1 MMSLSAMSYYS
12 CNSNCLAISVTRASA
27 SISGYDRCHCNR
39 VTTKVMMSSFTVR
52 YLDRNCK
59 RSLMT
64 TIILLLLLFFYA
76 DSYARQPEPEMSAV
90 AESRLEG
97 YAANADHIPEDDG
110 HWQQLQGY
118 TRRKIDLN
126 TADVKALQSL
136 GLLSPIQIRQFL
148 AYRQQM
154 GKLLS
159 IYELQAVPGWD
170 EPLIRS
176 ILPYVRAGNGL
187 EPQYT
192 LKDYLKRGDHT
203 LLFRYGRQLETSKGY
218 RHTDSTAAHYLGSP
232 DRLLLRYRYNFPRY
246 MSWGLV
252 MEKDAGEAFFRGAQR
267 QGFDCYNIHVF
278 IRQYKWIRAL
288 ALGDFTVNMGQGL
301 LNWQSLAFGKGAAVM
316 QVKRESE
323 LLKPYAS
330 AGEYNFYRGAGVTLA
345 QGKWEGTAF
354 LSSRMLDGSITENS
368 GYHRSLAELAKRHTL
383 EQFTLGGNVTVTGR
397 DWKAGFNVIQHQFS
411 RPVEKGTAPY
421 QLFAFEGK
429 TLQGF
434 SADYEASWKG
444 LHLFGEGA
452 MSGNGKTAFISGLL
466 ASLTADVDMVLL
478 YRNYNRAYQSLY
490 ADAWGEFYKPVNENG
505 IYTGISLKVNA
516 RLKIEAYADRFR
528 FPWLQYRSSA
538 PGGGRDL
545 LATVSYTPDKQ
556 TEIFLRYNYTVKQ
569 QDGKDDV
576 SFLPP
581 PVHVYH
587 QSWRLQAKL
596 GAKGGFTVKNRVELS
611 RHRVEGTV
619 QRGFLLFQELLYQ
632 CTRWP
637 LQLYVR
643 YTMFVT
649 GEAESMYAIT
659 SGMLYE
665 YGVSRLS
672 GEGHQYQCRIRWK
685 MKKGLT
691 YWLRYQQTVY
701 GGVSSI
707 GNGWD
712 EVTGNSSR
720 FIYCQLQYS
729 F

>member
-1 MMSLSAMSYYS
+1 MPIKIAM
-12 CNSNCLAISVTRASA
+12 L
-27 SISGYDRCHCNR
+27 
-39 VTTKVMMSSFTVR
+39 
-52 YLDRNCK
+52 
-59 RSLMT
+59 
-64 TIILLLLLFFYA
+64 ILLLLLCNN
-76 DSYARQPEPEMSAV
+76 SYAQQPEPALNAV
-90 AESRLEG
+90 AESQLEG
-97 YAANADHIPEDDG
+97 HAANADNISEDDG

-126 TADVKALQSL
+126 TADAAALKSL
-136 GLLSPIQIRQFL
+136 GILSPVQIRQFL

-154 GKLLS
+154 GKLVS

-170 EPLIRS
+170 EQLIRS
-176 ILPYVRAGNGL
+176 ILPYVRTGNDL
-187 EPQYT
+187 EPRYT

-203 LLFRYGRQLETSKGY
+203 LLFRYGRQLETSRGY
-218 RHTDSTAAHYLGSP
+218 QHTDSTSAHYLGSP

-246 MSWGLV
+246 MSWGVV
-252 MEKDAGEAFFRGAQR
+252 MEKDAGEAFFRGGQGR
-267 QGFDCYNIHVF
+267 GFDFYSIHLFV
-278 IRQYKWIRAL
+278 RQYKWIRAL

-316 QVKRESE
+316 QVKREGE

-330 AGEYNFYRGAGVTLA
+330 AGEYNFYRGAGVTVA

-354 LSSRMLDGSITENS
+354 ISSRMLDGSITENS
-368 GYHRSLAELAKRHTL
+368 GYHRSHTELAKRHTL
-383 EQFTLGGNVTVTGR
+383 GQYTIGGNVTVTGR
-397 DWKAGFNVIQHQFS
+397 DWRAGLNMIQHQFS
-411 RPVEKGTAPY
+411 QPVVKGTAPY

-429 TLQGF
+429 TLTGV

-452 MSGNGKTAFISGLL
+452 MSANGKTAWISGLL
-466 ASLTADVDMVLL
+466 ASVTANVDMVLL
-478 YRNYNRAYQSLY
+478 YRNYNRGYHSLY

-505 IYTGISLKVNA
+505 VYTGISLKVNTH
-516 RLKIEAYADRFR
+516 LKIDAYADQFR

-545 LATVSYTPDKQ
+545 LVALTYTPDKQ

-576 SFLPP
+576 SFFPP
-581 PVHVYH
+581 PVRVDR
-587 QSWRLQAKL
+587 QSWRLQVKLDAKR
-596 GAKGGFTVKNRVELS
+596 GITVKNRVELS
-611 RHRVEGTV
+611 RRREEGKA
-619 QRGFLLFQELLYQ
+619 QRGFLLFQELLYA

-643 YTMFVT
+643 YTMFAA
-649 GEAESMYAIT
+649 GEAESMYTIT

-665 YGVSRLS
+665 YAVSRLS
-672 GEGHQYQCRIRWK
+672 GEGRQYQCRMRWK
-685 MKKGLT
+685 MKNGLT
-691 YWLRYQQTVY
+691 CWIRYQRTVY
-701 GGVSSI
+701 GRVTSI

-712 EVTGNSSR
+712 EVAGNR
-720 FIYCQLQYS
+720 VGDLHCQLQYS

>member
-1 MMSLSAMSYYS
+1 MKAATMMLPFAIRHY
-12 CNSNCLAISVTRASA
+12 NSN
-27 SISGYDRCHCNR
+27 YDHIALKAA
-39 VTTKVMMSSFTVR
+39 TLF
-52 YLDRNCK
+52 
-59 RSLMT
+59 
-64 TIILLLLLFFYA
+64 LLLLLYKNSCA
-76 DSYARQPEPEMSAV
+76 QQPEPGLNAI
-90 AESRLEG
+90 AESQLEG
-97 YAANADHIPEDDG
+97 YAAHADNIPEDDG
-110 HWQQLQGY
+110 HWQQLEGY

-126 TADVKALQSL
+126 TADATALKSL
-136 GLLSPIQIRQFL
+136 GLLSPVQIRQFL

-170 EPLIRS
+170 EQLILS

-192 LKDYLKRGDHT
+192 LKDYLKRGDNT
-203 LLFRYGRQLETSKGY
+203 LLFRYGRQLETSRGY
-218 RHTDSTAAHYLGSP
+218 RHTDSTSAHYLGSP

-246 MSWGLV
+246 ISWGVV
-252 MEKDAGEAFFRGAQR
+252 MEKDAGEAFFRGAR
-267 QGFDCYNIHVF
+267 GRGFDFYSVHLFVK
-278 IRQYKWIRAL
+278 QYKWIRAL
-288 ALGDFTVNMGQGL
+288 ALGDFTVNIGQGL

-316 QVKRESE
+316 QVKREGE

-330 AGEYNFYRGAGVTLA
+330 AGEYNFYRGAGLTLA

-354 LSSRMLDGSITENS
+354 ISSRMLDGSITENS
-368 GYHRSLAELAKRHTL
+368 GYHRTPTELVKRHTL
-383 EQFTLGGNVTVTGR
+383 EQFTLGGNLTVTGR
-397 DWKAGFNVIQHQFS
+397 DWKLGLNMIQHQFS
-411 RPVEKGTAPY
+411 GPVEKGTAPY

-429 TLQGF
+429 ALTGG
-434 SADYEASWKG
+434 SVDYEASWKG
-444 LHLFGEGA
+444 LHVFGEGA
-452 MSGNGKTAFISGLL
+452 MSGNGKTAWISGLL
-466 ASLTADVDMVLL
+466 ASLTANVDMVLL

-505 IYTGISLKVNA
+505 FYTGISLKVNTHL
-516 RLKIEAYADRFR
+516 RIDAYADQFR

-545 LATVSYTPDKQ
+545 LAALTYTPDKQ

-569 QDGKDDV
+569 QDGKNDT
-576 SFLPP
+576 SFLSP
-581 PVHVYH
+581 PVQVEH
-587 QSWRLQAKL
+587 QSWRLQVKL
-596 GAKGGFTVKNRVELS
+596 EAKGGIGIKNRVELS
-611 RHRVEGTV
+611 RRGENGQE

-643 YTMFVT
+643 YTIFAA

-665 YGVSRLS
+665 YAVSRLS
-672 GEGHQYQCRIRWK
+672 GEGRQYQCRIRWK

-691 YWLRYQQTVY
+691 CWLRYQQTVY
-701 GGVSSI
+701 ERVTSI

-712 EVTGNSSR
+712 EIDGNSVG
-720 FIYCQLQYS
+720 YLNCQLQYS